1 MPRIGLAL
9 AFVLLFS
16 GCASHSSLVIQ
27 PYSDLS
33 IEVPE
38 KMFSSVKVR
47 DGELLFMRNNRIVGF
62 VKPEEVPST
71 VRSSSAINTST
82 TLFENANQGA
92 SKPVWMEQI
101 PEARVFGV
109 IQGDFR
115 TVFIVPNSQAQSL
128 ITFQGPVESSTS
140 LRINGAKISE

>member
-9 AFVLLFS
+9 AFVLLLS

-27 PYSDLS
+27 PYSELS

-47 DGELLFMRNNRIVGF
+47 DGELLFLTNNRIVGF
-62 VKPEEVPST
+62 VRSEAIPST
-71 VRSSSAINTST
+71 VNSSSAIDTST
-82 TLFENANQGA
+82 TLFESANQGS

-101 PEARVFGV
+101 PEARVFEV
-109 IQGDFR
+109 VQGDFR
-115 TVFIVPNSQAQSL
+115 TVFIVPSGQAQSL
-128 ITFQGPVESSTS
+128 ITFQGPAESSTS